1 MDTSSTSGTGV
12 EGSARWSLRLFGDF
26 QLSERRSG
34 EKVVLPGKRERV
46 LLAYLALSPN
56 GRQPRRKLVTLLWGE
71 AADETTLE
79 NLRTSV
85 FNLRKALG
93 DTERQIIASEDRD
106 IVLDASAFEVDVLS
120 FRRLAAGPGVA
131 ELEETAKL
139 YAGDFLE
146 GFSIESEEFESW
158 RREEATR
165 SKGQALDALT
175 RLMTQLAAS
184 GDGERAIE
192 TGLRTLRLEP
202 LHEAAVR
209 RLMRLYA
216 ESGRR
221 AAAAE
226 LYRTLSEALKK
237 ELGAQ
242 PEAETRSVFAE
253 IASGG
258 EERPQSL
265 AIAVP
270 AAPSLIPS
278 MASAHGPLVEG
289 MRPSTPQLAT
299 STAVPQV
306 ASLKVKTRSLAWILA
321 GLAAVMAIFLLYQFV
336 PASTRTAQQEPA
348 EPAGAIS
355 IAVLPFSNLSSDPEQ
370 EFFSDGVTEEITLA
384 LAKVPGLVVIGR
396 TSAGQFKG
404 QNKDLRMI
412 GQALGTTH
420 LIEGSVRKEGDRV
433 RITAQLI
440 QSNNGLNLWSDS
452 YDRQLTGLFAVQ
464 EDIAQAIAGALR
476 VPLGL
481 KSGNTLITSRIADPE
496 IYQQYLQLR
505 SPSFPATLDTVEA
518 FVARAP
524 GFAPGWA
531 RLAGAYRADAAV
543 ASRSGDLKTASF
555 LTDKEDAAARK
566 AIQLDASYAGGYS
579 ELAGVQTRRG
589 KWSDADDLYKRALA
603 LDPNDPTL
611 LNIYSQTLFAA
622 GRLKEAL
629 RVRERLRALDPLVP
643 GFNQITAS
651 IMVANGQIDAGI
663 ALLEPDMS
671 TGARR
676 NVYLA
681 EAYAMKRRFADAADT
696 LLRVTTQIDRRS
708 VEEAARLLRSA
719 PGKTDQ
725 PGKLPAL
732 VAELGFIYA
741 YTGAPERMLEY
752 PEQGAKE
759 ENFTTIQ
766 TVWRLSAAPLRKT
779 ERFKALM
786 RNAGLV
792 DYWRARGWPDLC
804 RPMGADDFVC
814 D

>member
-1 MDTSSTSGTGV
+1 
-12 EGSARWSLRLFGDF
+12 
-26 QLSERRSG
+26 
-34 EKVVLPGKRERV
+34 V
-46 LLAYLALSPN
+46 LLAYLSLSPN
-56 GRQPRRKLVTLLWGE
+56 CRQQRRKLTTLLWGDT
-71 AADETTLE
+71 ADETTLD
-79 NLRTSV
+79 NLR
-85 FNLRKALG
+85 NCLWGLRKVLG
-93 DTERQIIASEDRD
+93 DTEHRVLVSEGED
-106 IVLDASAFEVDVLS
+106 IVLDIAAFDVDALA
-120 FRRLAAGPGVA
+120 FRRLAPQSGRAQMEAAAALHAGEFLDG
-131 ELEETAKL
+131 LE
-139 YAGDFLE
+139 
-146 GFSIESEEFESW
+146 IESEEFESW
-158 RREEATR
+158 RRTETTR
-165 SKGQALDALT
+165 FRNQTVDVLN
-175 RLMTQLAAS
+175 RLMTQLS
-184 GDGERAIE
+184 EDGETERLIE
-192 TGLRTLRLEP
+192 TGERILKLEP
-202 LHEAAVR
+202 LHEEAIR
-209 RLMRLYA
+209 WLMRLYG
-216 ESGRR
+216 EIGRR
-221 AAAAE
+221 GAAVQ
-226 LYRTLSEALKK
+226 LYRTLTDTLKA
-237 ELGAQ
+237 ELDAQ
-242 PEAETRSVFAE
+242 PEAETRSVFAK
-253 IASGG
+253 IARGD
-258 EERPQSL
+258 EEWPESPT
-265 AIAVP
+265 IAVP
-270 AAPSLIPS
+270 ATPSLIPS
-278 MASAHGPLVEG
+278 MASAHDRVAEG
-289 MRPSTPQLAT
+289 MPPTTSQPAI
-299 STAVPQV
+299 STAVPQQF
-306 ASLKVKTRSLAWILA
+306 ASLKAKTRRLAWLPA
-321 GLAAVMAIFLLYQFV
+321 GLAAVMAIFLLYQFA
-336 PASTRTAQQEPA
+336 PSNTMTAQQELA

-404 QNKDLRMI
+404 QNKDLRLI

-518 FVARAP
+518 FVRRAP

-555 LTDKEDAAARK
+555 LTDKEEGAARK

-589 KWSDADDLYKRALA
+589 KWSEADDLYKRALG
-603 LDPNDPTL
+603 LDPNDPAL

-643 GFNQITAS
+643 VLNQITAR

-663 ALLEPDMS
+663 ALLEPDLS
-671 TGARR
+671 TGAQR

-681 EAYAMKRRFADAADT
+681 EAYAMKGRFADAADT
-696 LLRVTTQIDRRS
+696 LLRITTQIDRSS

-719 PGKTDQ
+719 PGNIDQ
-725 PGKLPAL
+725 PGNLPAL

-759 ENFTTIQ
+759 ENSTTIQ
-766 TVWRLSAAPLRKT
+766 VVWHVFAAPLRKT
-779 ERFKALM
+779 ARFKALM

-804 RPMGADDFVC
+804 RQVGADDFAC
-814 D
+814 N